1 MVGIRIRDGEDIETA
16 LRRFKRLIQQEG
28 VLKELKRRRHHTPPS
43 VQRQEDIKEAA
54 RRQRRQA
61 RRNRR

>member
-28 VLKELKRRRHHTPPS
+28 VLKELKRRRHHTPAS